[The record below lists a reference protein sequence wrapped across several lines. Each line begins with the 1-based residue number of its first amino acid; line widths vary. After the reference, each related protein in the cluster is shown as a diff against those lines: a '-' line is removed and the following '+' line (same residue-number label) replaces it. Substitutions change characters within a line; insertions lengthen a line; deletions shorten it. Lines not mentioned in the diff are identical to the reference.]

1 MILFNC
7 KIGYRIL
14 NLFKKNKSSISL
26 SCFFS
31 FCCWSFSS
39 FSVYQPKHSFQIIH
53 TLNDMKQSSPKYIS
67 GKPYQIR
74 TSTFDNFKGLL
85 YALYDDLCSG
95 WPKYDLSFFR
105 DRITFLNLEQQY
117 LIWGVGLILFSAI
130 FFVGFMYVMD
140 RIR

>member
-1 MILFNC
+1 
-7 KIGYRIL
+7 
-14 NLFKKNKSSISL
+14 
-26 SCFFS
+26 
-31 FCCWSFSS
+31 
-39 FSVYQPKHSFQIIH
+39 
-53 TLNDMKQSSPKYIS
+53 MKQSSPKYIS

-85 YALYDDLCSG
+85 YALYDDLCSEL
-95 WPKYDLSFFR
+95 PKYDLSFFR